1 MEIIDHNNG
10 YIHSTED
17 LVHILRE
24 REGNPSMLFRGQG
37 VDKDLLPK
45 IARGRNLAP
54 AALENLEREML
65 ERFRK
70 ESIPFLSNLLPQTD
84 WDWLS
89 IAQHQGLPTRLLDWT
104 KNALAGLW
112 FAVST
117 DPPKETEFGVLWI
130 LDVLPDDLKSPSKKQ
145 DIFDLRRTYI
155 FQPFH
160 IDRRIAAQSAWFSV
174 HKYHD
179 ASESFEAFVPLN
191 WNKQYI
197 YRLKKYKIPCE
208 DFPKIRRELRL
219 MGVTQA
225 TMFPDLSGLCAEIQS
240 AILGEHPDVES
251 I

>member
-1 MEIIDHNNG
+1 MEVIDHKNG
-10 YIHSTED
+10 EIHSAED
-17 LVHILRE
+17 LVHLLKE
-24 REGNPSMLFRGQG
+24 RHGNPRLLFRGQA
-37 VDKDLLPK
+37 VDKPLNPK
-45 IARGRNLAP
+45 IARNTNLSPEAI
-54 AALENLEREML
+54 ENRERQML
-65 ERFRK
+65 DRFQK
-70 ESIPFLSNLLPQTD
+70 ESIPYLSNPLPQTD

-104 KNALAGLW
+104 ANALAGLW
-112 FAVST
+112 FAVAS
-117 DPPKETEFGVLWI
+117 DPPEGSEYGTLWI
-130 LDVLPDDLKSPSKKQ
+130 LRVRSEDLKSPSKDQ
-145 DIFDLRRTYI
+145 DIFTLRRTYI

-179 ASESFEAFVPLN
+179 SPDPAFFPLN
-191 WNKQYI
+191 WNKQYRD
-197 YRLKKYKIPCE
+197 RLQKYKIPRD

-240 AILGEHPDVES
+240 AILGEHPEVES